1 MCRMVGFAF
10 RAGGI
15 PVVRKVLTAFVDAS
29 RDDIYLKGIA
39 GDGRHCHGY
48 GYVAVLKRHGAWVVL
63 HERFD
68 AVPAMSGEEACEA
81 NLEALSHTVKRFL
94 DGVDGF
100 TEGVV
105 VFHSRRTRGEP
116 RGFAAAHPFREELL
130 INTVDGPEIAEL
142 YLCHNGG
149 VLKESIAQELGL
161 PNTSLYTDSHIFLK
175 LLTHRAE
182 GVLYNDFPKVLEETI
197 TEAVRKNYV
206 KSALDI
212 LVLLNSP
219 TMGPMLLAG
228 AYVVEKDSSAKWKY
242 YEPVL
247 FETQHAKGYVSS
259 TIRENLRKMSENVN
273 FIDGRDGYVAI
284 LKSESLETKQLTLA
298 RD

>member
-1 MCRMVGFAF
+1 MCRMVGLAF

-29 RDDIYLKGIA
+29 RDDIYLREIA

-68 AVPAMSGEEACEA
+68 AMPAMSGEEACEA

-130 INTVDGPEIAEL
+130 INTVGGPEIAEL

-182 GVLYNDFPKVLEETI
+182 GVFYNDFPKVLEETI
-197 TEAVRKNYV
+197 IEAVRKNYV

-228 AYVVEKDSSAKWKY
+228 AYVAEKDQTKKWKY

-247 FETQHAKGYVSS
+247 FETQTVKGYVSS
-259 TIRENLRKMSENVN
+259 TIRDNLRGTGGDFQ
-273 FIDGRDGYVAI
+273 FIDGNDRYVAV
-284 LKSESLETKQLTLA
+284 LSSESLKINSVSLP
-298 RD
+298 